1 MKQRI
6 PYHTINRTRL
16 YRKAAVTQIP
26 PEPTAEPPST
36 ANPQVHSRYRPRSGH
51 HDSGP
56 EAAARPRRQRSP
68 AATTRC
74 RSSPSEP
81 PAMTGYFH
89 TRQGQQPYWP
99 KPAEQQP
106 SGAPSLLFF
115 LSVSLLQSFFSAAK
129 IAHFFRNPTILSDK
143 TTHPPPPNPIYA
155 HLTHIPT
162 QNKHF
167 FSTTF
172 STFSKEGLMMLQ
184 NNNYAFFALYI

>member
-1 MKQRI
+1 MKKRKMKQRI

-26 PEPTAEPPST
+26 PETPAGAPSR
-36 ANPQVHSRYRPRSGH
+36 ANPPAHSRYRPRSEH
-51 HDSGP
+51 PASGT
-56 EAAARPRRQRSP
+56 EAAAPPRRQRSP

-74 RSSPSEP
+74 RSSHSEP

-106 SGAPSLLFF
+106 SGAPSQLFF

-143 TTHPPPPNPIYA
+143 TTHPHPPTHLFLQKSWAVPIYSS
-155 HLTHIPT
+155 I
-162 QNKHF
+162 
-167 FSTTF
+167 
-172 STFSKEGLMMLQ
+172 
-184 NNNYAFFALYI
+184 FAAPKDHAV

>member
-1 MKQRI
+1 MKKRKVKQRI

-26 PEPTAEPPST
+26 PETPAGAPSH
-36 ANPQVHSRYRPRSGH
+36 ANPPAHSRYHPRSEH
-51 HDSGP
+51 HDSDL
-56 EAAARPRRQRSP
+56 AANGATHQPRNPRAKIRS
-68 AATTRC
+68 
-74 RSSPSEP
+74 RSSHSEP

-143 TTHPPPPNPIYA
+143 TTHPHPPTHLFLQKSWAVPIYSS
-155 HLTHIPT
+155 I
-162 QNKHF
+162 
-167 FSTTF
+167 
-172 STFSKEGLMMLQ
+172 
-184 NNNYAFFALYI
+184 FAAPKDHAV